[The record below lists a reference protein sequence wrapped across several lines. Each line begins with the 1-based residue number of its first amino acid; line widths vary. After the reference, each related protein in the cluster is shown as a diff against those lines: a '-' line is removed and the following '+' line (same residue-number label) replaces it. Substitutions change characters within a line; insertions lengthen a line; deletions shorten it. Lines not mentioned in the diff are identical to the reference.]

1 MTGFEVYR
9 TYLALKNHFTKKN
22 YDFVKYNG
30 KVRAN
35 EKSFEQRL
43 DRYFFKKL
51 AVKYNENEVIEYFI
65 ANFLEDPRGYIK
77 SFSVDN
83 YTKWKHKK
91 ESLTYK
97 FKEDVNALL
106 DDVEAPYD
114 KSFGDIFR
122 ASKGKHPN
130 ILKRF
135 YANDISLETLV
146 IFETCLGYVND
157 LTKVLVDPIWDDT
170 KMKITKYQPFLQ
182 VDCKKYRCVV
192 LDVINSKL

>member
-1 MTGFEVYR
+1 MTEFEVYR

-65 ANFLEDPRGYIK
+65 ANFIEDPKGYIK

-97 FKEDVNALL
+97 FKQDVNALL

-114 KSFGDIFR
+114 KSFGEIFK

-135 YANDISLETLV
+135 YA
-146 IFETCLGYVND
+146 CLLYTSPSPRD
-157 LTKVLVDPIWDDT
+157 
-170 KMKITKYQPFLQ
+170 
-182 VDCKKYRCVV
+182 
-192 LDVINSKL
+192 

>member
-1 MTGFEVYR
+1 MAHTHNAQP
-9 TYLALKNHFTKKN
+9 TLKKMSKN
-22 YDFVKYNG
+22 V
-30 KVRAN
+30 VSRASAFLLIQN
-35 EKSFEQRL
+35 SRSILRMVDCVVLEEEIDPLYEPS
-43 DRYFFKKL
+43 
-51 AVKYNENEVIEYFI
+51 ENEVIEYFI

-170 KMKITKYQPFLQ
+170 KMRIVKYQPFLQ
-182 VDCKKYRCVV
+182 VDCKKYRGVV
-192 LDVINSKL
+192 LDVINTKL

>member
-51 AVKYNENEVIEYFI
+51 AVKYNDNEIIEYFI
-65 ANFLEDPRGYIK
+65 ANFIEDPKGYIK

-91 ESLTYK
+91 ESLRYK
-97 FKEDVNALL
+97 FK
-106 DDVEAPYD
+106 
-114 KSFGDIFR
+114 
-122 ASKGKHPN
+122 
-130 ILKRF
+130 
-135 YANDISLETLV
+135 
-146 IFETCLGYVND
+146 
-157 LTKVLVDPIWDDT
+157 
-170 KMKITKYQPFLQ
+170 
-182 VDCKKYRCVV
+182 
-192 LDVINSKL
+192 